1 MMYITLIL
9 LSLAMFLVGGFY
21 FFQRQSLVTD
31 VYSHLA
37 FPGVLLSYLIFN
49 SLDLFYIILFTVFF
63 IWLFDILKRHLFAFS
78 KFNSDSLFAFFI
90 SFGFAMG
97 TVLLNVLQN
106 KGVSTKLGFDTF
118 LFGNIASLSLLD
130 SIVISCLSLL
140 VLITLFVCR
149 RFCFNIS
156 FLGNSF
162 ETQSKT
168 YSRLKMF
175 LKFLSILLCV
185 LSLKVAGVV
194 LTTGLFLIPFAIV
207 SSFNLDLYELFFY
220 GLTLILF
227 VSWVCLYLSS
237 SVSGL
242 ATGPLLI
249 SIYFVVYLFSR
260 GIVFL
265 KEVKHG

>member
-1 MMYITLIL
+1 MMYLTLIL

-37 FPGVLLSYLIFN
+37 FPGVLFSYLIFS
-49 SLDLFYIILFTVFF
+49 SLDLLYLSISTVLF
-63 IWLFDILKRHLFAFS
+63 IWLFDFLKQKLFKFS
-78 KFNSDSLFAFFI
+78 KFNSDSIFAFFI
-90 SFGFAMG
+90 SFGFALG

-106 KGVSTKLGFDTF
+106 EGVSTKLGFDTF
-118 LFGNIASLSLLD
+118 LFGNIASLSLFD
-130 SIVISCLSLL
+130 SIVISILSFL
-140 VLITLFVCR
+140 VLIILFVFR

-162 ETQSKT
+162 ETRTLT
-168 YSRLKMF
+168 YSRLKMC
-175 LKFLSILLCV
+175 LKILSILLCV

-207 SSFNLDLYELFFY
+207 SCFNLDVNKLCFY
-220 GLTLILF
+220 GFVLILC
-227 VSWVCLYLSS
+227 VSWICLYLSS
-237 SVSGL
+237 NISGL

-249 SIYFVVYLFSR
+249 SIYFVFYLLSL
-260 GIVFL
+260 GIVYFKNL
-265 KEVKHG
+265 KHG